1 MSFISETQL
10 SNYRRSRTQMFSADN
25 FVDLNESHYRDK
37 SRPMVF
43 LSHKHDEQEILQGAV
58 SFLKEEGVDVY
69 VDWMDPSMPSYTN
82 AETAH
87 SLKEKIKV
95 ADKFI
100 LVATPSAINSK
111 WCNWELGL
119 GDAAKYKEHIALLP
133 INKTN
138 ETFRGTEYLAIY
150 PYIDYENGNN
160 QDCNG
165 RYIQKGYYV
174 KTNLS
179 NKYISLIPLK
189 DWLIK

>member
-10 SNYRRSRTQMFSADN
+10 SNYRRSRTQTFSADN

-43 LSHKHDEQEILQGAV
+43 LSHKHDEQEILQGVVA
-58 SFLKEEGVDVY
+58 FLKEEGVDVY
-69 VDWMDPSMPSYTN
+69 VDWMDTSMPAYTN

-87 SLKEKIKV
+87 SLKEKIRV

-111 WCNWELGL
+111 WCNWEL

-138 ETFRGTEYLAIY
+138 ETFRGAEYLAIY

-160 QDCNG
+160 QYKDG

-174 KTNLS
+174 KTNLN
-179 NKYISLIPLK
+179 NKYISLTPLK